1 MSPYS
6 NGQARTS
13 HRACR
18 AKARWAAAGRPQI
31 LDRDMQGRLRMDGRL
46 APAGRGW
53 ICAGRGWI
61 DGMQSQQQVD
71 CRDRQRVDCGDRV
84 VADCDG

>member
-46 APAGRGW
+46 APAVGGFAPAAGGSTGCRASSRW
-53 ICAGRGWI
+53 IAGTGSAWI
-61 DGMQSQQQVD
+61 AVT
-71 CRDRQRVDCGDRV
+71 V
-84 VADCDG
+84 